1 MEPVAVTIDERRAKD
16 ARHAAAIRAFRAAPD
31 LRVQYLATAQ
41 NPYRDQADIDIYD
54 DEHGFEYWLDPALG
68 RLVQAG
74 PRAGLPAA
82 PLATGPDERLPVG
95 TLRDHAV
102 ALVTAQVPDFP
113 ERRSQ
118 FHPFEDNRRNQ
129 IFFFRWEETGIH
141 EFDLP
146 PFLQVGLHADGTLA
160 CFTNTL
166 EK

>member
-1 MEPVAVTIDERRAKD
+1 MEPVAVKTNDRETLN
-16 ARHAAAIRAFRAAPD
+16 ARHTAAIRAFRAAPD
-31 LRVQYLATAQ
+31 LRVNYLATAQ
-41 NPYRDQADIDIYD
+41 NPYRDQADIEIYD
-54 DEHGFEYWLDPALG
+54 DEHGFEYWVDPALG

-74 PRAGLPAA
+74 PRAGIPAA
-82 PLATGPDERLPVG
+82 PLATEPDARVPVG
-95 TLRDHAV
+95 TLRDRAV
-102 ALVTAQVPDFP
+102 ALVTGQVPDFP
-113 ERRSQ
+113 ARRAE

-129 IFFFRWEETGIH
+129 IFFFRWEEAGVH